1 MDKRYRHILRY
12 ALAAVPLACVALLS
26 SCSFDDD
33 YDGSRDGGAPVA
45 VRINVSAG
53 EPGDLNGTRAG
64 DDVNADEHEF
74 MHTLRL
80 YIVDESDGGTTA
92 RTVLDLSPDLTS
104 NTLAQTG
111 DLTNWVSEEFT
122 LDPGTYTLYAFANV
136 EGYSGEFGFEDE
148 GQRTIT
154 STSVTQQLDD
164 CFRLNR
170 QFSDDDLNQFRLY
183 NPAGQI
189 DLANGKYI
197 PMSAKKTITISGD
210 LNNSATTDISIGLD
224 RLVSKVK
231 LQLGEEGQAQLPAAC
246 SLIFSG
252 YSQNVP
258 LMARAA
264 NTSTDDEFASYYGT
278 RTATTTKDN
287 VMGGQL
293 VEFYV
298 NETPDGDPFTVNL
311 NTMGTTGGLT
321 TYTSTTVNTTALP
334 RNSIFPLKLNF
345 PDYVPDFNWQAWLA
359 PIGDWAEVETEFDGE
374 TYIVKVPE
382 GAKFNFTLTGMRPSA
397 GLGMAVD
404 VTAEWNVPESTAK
417 WFTNLTNEDSAISGY
432 ITASGA
438 GTQLP
443 LSVTVSWKTS
453 ISSPNT
459 LNRKYNVIIDL
470 TDITDADFKTRA
482 GGEQSRLLT
491 PEVLNMFIKR

>member
-92 RTVLDLSPDLTS
+92 RTVLDLSPDLTN

-111 DLTNWVSEEFT
+111 DLTNWVSGEFT

-136 EGYSGEFGFEDE
+136 EGYSGEYGFEDE

-154 STSVTQQLDD
+154 SSSVAEHLDY
-164 CFRLNR
+164 CFYLNR

-210 LNNSATTDISIGLD
+210 LNSSATTDISIGLD
-224 RLVSKVK
+224 RLVSKVQ
-231 LQLGEEGQAQLPAAC
+231 LQLGEKGQAQLPAAC

-264 NTSTDDEFASYYGT
+264 NTSTDDEFASYYGP
-278 RTATTTKDN
+278 RTATMTKNN

-311 NTMGTTGGLT
+311 NTMGDAGLT
-321 TYTSTTVNTTALP
+321 TYTSTTVTTTELP
-334 RNSIFPLKLNF
+334 RNSIFPLTLNF

-359 PIGDWAEVETEFDGE
+359 PIADWAEVKTVFDGE
-374 TYIVKVPE
+374 TYIVEVPE
-382 GAKFNFTLTGMRPSA
+382 GSKFNFSLIGMRPST

-417 WFTNLTNEDSAISGY
+417 WFNNLTNENSTISGY

-438 GTQLP
+438 GTKLP
-443 LSVTVSWKTS
+443 LSVTVSWKTGPD
-453 ISSPNT
+453 SPYT
-459 LNRKYNVIIDL
+459 LNRKYNVIIKL
-470 TDITDADFKTRA
+470 IDITDADFKTRA
-482 GGEQSRLLT
+482 GGEQSRLLA

>member
-92 RTVLDLSPDLTS
+92 RTVLDLSPDLTN

-111 DLTNWVSEEFT
+111 DLTNWVSGEFT

-136 EGYSGEFGFEDE
+136 EGYSGEYGFEE
-148 GQRTIT
+148 GTRV
-154 STSVTQQLDD
+154 VTKKTAEEV
-164 CFRLNR
+164 LNR
-170 QFSDDDLNQFRLY
+170 CFSVSSEITEDDLNQFRLT
-183 NPAGQI
+183 NPAGAI

-197 PMSAKKTITISGD
+197 PMSAKRTITISGD

-224 RLVSKVK
+224 RLVSKVQ

-278 RTATTTKDN
+278 RTATTTIDN

-311 NTMGTTGGLT
+311 NTMGDAGLT
-321 TYTSTTVNTTALP
+321 TYTSTTVTTTELP
-334 RNSIFPLKLNF
+334 RNSIFPLTLNF

-382 GAKFNFTLTGMRPSA
+382 GAKFNFTLNGMWPSSD
-397 GLGMAVD
+397 VD
-404 VTAEWNVPESTAK
+404 VTAEWNVPGSTAK
-417 WFTNLTNEDSAISGY
+417 WFTNLTYDNSAISGY

-438 GTQLP
+438 GTRLP
-443 LSVTVSWKTS
+443 LSVTASWKAGLG
-453 ISSPNT
+453 SPYT
-459 LNRKYNVIIDL
+459 LNRKYNVIIEL
-470 TDITDADFKTRA
+470 IDITDADFKTRA